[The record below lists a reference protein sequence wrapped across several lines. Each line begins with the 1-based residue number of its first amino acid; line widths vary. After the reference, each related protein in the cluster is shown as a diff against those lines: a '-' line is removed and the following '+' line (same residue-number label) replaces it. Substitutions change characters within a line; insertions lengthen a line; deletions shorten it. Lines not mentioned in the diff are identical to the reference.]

1 MSKTSPR
8 IQASDEFLRSLRKL
22 SPQVRKKVRKQLVFL
37 LQDFNYPSLHT
48 EKLKGDTFAGQDI
61 WSIRVDR
68 NHRIKFIIRKEENV
82 YFLIAI
88 GTHDVYRRR

>member
-1 MSKTSPR
+1 M
-8 IQASDEFLRSLRKL
+8 
-22 SPQVRKKVRKQLVFL
+22 RKQLDFL

-68 NHRIKFIIRKEENV
+68 NHRIKFIIRKEESV

-88 GTHDVYRRR
+88 GTHDIYRRK